1 MRIANREELK
11 EYRKKHPVW
20 FIVSLF
26 LSIILVWICV
36 GAWIY
41 TGYRIGRM
49 ATVENAK
56 NPLVAIPLMGGLFG
70 AGSVAI
76 GLDLIATHFLHKIAP
91 DYPEERLGRKSLLVL
106 IFGGITVCAICGAVM
121 YIMLIT

>member
-1 MRIANREELK
+1 MRIANRGELK

-20 FIVSLF
+20 FIVSLL
-26 LSIILVWICV
+26 LSLILVWVCV

-41 TGYRIGRM
+41 IGYRIGRM

-56 NPLVAIPLMGGLFG
+56 NPLGAIPLMGGFIG

-91 DYPEERLGRKSLLVL
+91 DYPEEHLGRKSLLVL
-106 IFGGITVCAICGAVM
+106 IFGGITVCAICGAAL
-121 YIMLIT
+121 YILLIT